1 MKRVL
6 SGVQPSGQ
14 ITLGNYITMKNFLN
28 HQSTNDCFYCVV
40 DLHSITIPQDP
51 KELYENSLKLASLY
65 MAIGLDPK
73 KVTLFLQSQVSAH
86 AELAWILQCNTYMGE
101 LSRMTQ
107 FKEKSQKNKS
117 YSTGLYTYP
126 VLMAAD
132 ILLYDTA
139 FVPVGEDQKQH
150 LELARDIA
158 IRFNNKYG
166 DTFVIPEPL
175 IAKQGARIMSLD
187 DPSVKMS
194 KSNPSPH
201 SKISILDP
209 PSKIKKS
216 IMKATTDSEGIIR
229 FDTENKAGV
238 SNLITIYS
246 SLTGES
252 IDSIVAK
259 YKGQGYGQ
267 FKKDLVD
274 ITSDILIPIQEKSQL
289 YLESGEVREVLIEGS
304 RKANDV
310 AQIVLNRV
318 KKKIGLVTF

>member
-14 ITLGNYITMKNFLN
+14 ITLGNYITMKNFST

-40 DLHSITIPQDP
+40 DLHSITVPQDP

-132 ILLYDTA
+132 ILLYDTN

-166 DTFVIPEPL
+166 NTFVIPEPL
-175 IAKQGARIMSLD
+175 IAKHGARIMSLD

-194 KSNPSPH
+194 KSNPNPH

-209 PSKIKKS
+209 PNKIKKS
-216 IMKATTDSEGIIR
+216 IMKATTDSDGTIT
-229 FDTENKAGV
+229 FDLENKPGV
-238 SNLITIYS
+238 SNLMTIYS
-246 SLTGES
+246 SLTGDS
-252 IDSIVAK
+252 IDSITSK
-259 YKGQGYGQ
+259 YDGQGYGQ
-267 FKKDLVD
+267 FKKDLVE
-274 ITSDILIPIQEKSQL
+274 ITTDILLPIQEKSQK
-289 YLESGEVREVLIEGS
+289 YLDSGEVRQVLIDGS
-304 RKANDV
+304 KKASDV
-310 AQIVLNRV
+310 ANIVLDRV
-318 KKKIGLVTF
+318 KNKIGLVTF

>member
-14 ITLGNYITMKNFLN
+14 ITLGNYITMKNFLD

-40 DLHSITIPQDP
+40 DLHSITVPQDP

-194 KSNPSPH
+194 KSNPAPH
-201 SKISILDP
+201 SKIALLDP
-209 PSKIKKS
+209 PNKIKKS
-216 IMKATTDSEGIIR
+216 IMKATTDSEGTIK

-259 YKGQGYGQ
+259 YEGQGYGQ
-267 FKKDLVD
+267 FKKDLVV
-274 ITSDILIPIQEKSQL
+274 ITSDILLPIQEKSQQ
-289 YLESGEVREVLIEGS
+289 YLDSGEVREVLIEGS
-304 RKANDV
+304 KKANDA

>member
-1 MKRVL
+1 
-6 SGVQPSGQ
+6 
-14 ITLGNYITMKNFLN
+14 
-28 HQSTNDCFYCVV
+28 
-40 DLHSITIPQDP
+40 
-51 KELYENSLKLASLY
+51 
-65 MAIGLDPK
+65 
-73 KVTLFLQSQVSAH
+73 
-86 AELAWILQCNTYMGE
+86 MGE

-158 IRFNNKYG
+158 TRFNNKYG

-194 KSNPSPH
+194 KSNPLPH
-201 SKISILDP
+201 SKIALLDP

-216 IMKATTDSEGIIR
+216 IMKATTDSEGTIN
-229 FDTENKAGV
+229 FDIENKAGV
-238 SNLITIYS
+238 SNLLTIYS
-246 SLTGES
+246 LLTGES

-259 YKGQGYGQ
+259 YEGQGYGQ

-274 ITSDILIPIQEKSQL
+274 ITSDILIPIQKKSQL
-289 YLESGEVREVLIEGS
+289 YLDSGEVREVLIEGS
-304 RKANDV
+304 KKANDI

>member
-14 ITLGNYITMKNFLN
+14 ITLGNYITMKNFLD

-132 ILLYDTA
+132 ILLYDTE

-158 IRFNNKYG
+158 TRFNNKYG

-194 KSNPSPH
+194 KSNPAPH
-201 SKISILDP
+201 SKIALFDP

-216 IMKATTDSEGIIR
+216 IMKATTDSEGIIY

-259 YKGQGYGQ
+259 YEGQGYGQ
-267 FKKDLVD
+267 FKKDLVG
-274 ITSDILIPIQEKSQL
+274 ITSDILLPIQEKSQR
-289 YLESGEVREVLIEGS
+289 YLDSGEVREVLIEGS
-304 RKANDV
+304 NKANDV

>member
-107 FKEKSQKNKS
+107 FKEKSEKNKS

-158 IRFNNKYG
+158 TRFNNKYG

-187 DPSVKMS
+187 DPSIKMS
-194 KSNPSPH
+194 KSNPAPH
-201 SKISILDP
+201 SKIALLDP
-209 PSKIKKS
+209 ASKIKKS
-216 IMKATTDSEGIIR
+216 IMKATTDSDGTIN
-229 FDTENKAGV
+229 FDIENKPGV

-259 YKGQGYGQ
+259 YEGQGYGQ
-267 FKKDLVD
+267 FKKDLVG
-274 ITSDILIPIQEKSQL
+274 ITWDILLPIQEKSQQ
-289 YLESGEVREVLIEGS
+289 YLDSGEVREVLIEGS
-304 RKANDV
+304 KKANDV
-310 AQIVLNRV
+310 AQVVLNRV